1 MSSFSV
7 KFCFR
12 VSCQI
17 FFLLLLFA
25 KNVCKFIGFGFD
37 SHVKLTLKYSAKLLA
52 FDEISILKGK
62 KADGT
67 KFSRVEFLSSLSFF
81 FLFFS
86 IYKGI
91 WWSVFLALETF
102 CERGVNS
109 LRLTCTPFDLFFV
122 HQPRFAAFNV
132 FEKFASVLLQVP
144 TPECLSFRLRNI
156 PASIIA
162 QQWCH
167 NLLNP
172 LHAVWCKR

>member
-25 KNVCKFIGFGFD
+25 KNVCKFIVFGFD

-52 FDEISILKGK
+52 FDAISILKGK

-122 HQPRFAAFNV
+122 PVSISH
-132 FEKFASVLLQVP
+132 ASLPLMFSRNSLQFFYKCQHPSV
-144 TPECLSFRLRNI
+144 
-156 PASIIA
+156 
-162 QQWCH
+162 CH
-167 NLLNP
+167 S
-172 LHAVWCKR
+172 V